1 MQLESNYTKGAKKGP
16 LNSSSSFQVLLS
28 KSKEKKKIGNGHE
41 AWPFPSASRLTFQ
54 GGETCCQNE
63 SADNTSIG
71 AKVRNPLENATNGVE
86 DGGLELRGARTF
98 FEYYNQTFF

>member
-1 MQLESNYTKGAKKGP
+1 M
-16 LNSSSSFQVLLS
+16 
-28 KSKEKKKIGNGHE
+28 
-41 AWPFPSASRLTFQ
+41 AWPFFLSASRLTFQ

-71 AKVRNPLENATNGVE
+71 TKVRNPLENATNGVE